1 MKTIRVAIA
10 DDHPIFRRGL
20 ASLFDKIDD
29 IEIVGEASTGEE
41 IIALASKVEPDV
53 ILMDIQ
59 MPPGTNGIEAT
70 RQIVEIIPHVHV
82 LIITSAEDEASLFVA
97 IRAGAHGYLRK
108 DTDPEDA
115 VRMIRDVANGQNRI
129 GPTIAYKML
138 AYFSTKQQDT
148 AETSLMQ
155 LTNRERE
162 ILTYIVRG
170 DNNRQIME
178 KLIIS
183 ENTLKNYITSIYQKL
198 HVKERVKAMI
208 RGRELGLE

>member
-20 ASLFDKIDD
+20 ASLFDEIDD
-29 IEIVGEASTGEE
+29 IEVVGEASTGEE
-41 IIALASKVEPDV
+41 IIRLASRIEPDV

-59 MPPGTNGIEAT
+59 MPPGMNGIEAT
-70 RQIVEIIPHVHV
+70 RQIVEITLHVRV

-108 DTDPEDA
+108 DTNLEDA

-129 GPTIAYKML
+129 GPTIAHKML
-138 AYFSTKQQDT
+138 AYFSTKQQET
-148 AETSLMQ
+148 TETSLMR

-170 DNNRQIME
+170 DNNQQILE

-198 HVKERVKAMI
+198 HVRERAKAMI

>member
-115 VRMIRDVANGQNRI
+115 VRMIRDVATGQNRI